1 MHNLYTAI
9 LDLLQL
15 EEKLKAELLIKSKEL
30 IRLRDNAKIEIK
42 SLSDDSLDELAL
54 AFAEKL
60 QNYLKAQ

>member
-1 MHNLYTAI
+1 MNQLYTAI

-15 EEKLKAELLIKSKEL
+15 EEKQKAELLIKAKEI

>member
-1 MHNLYTAI
+1 MNSLYTAI

-15 EEKLKAELLIKSKEL
+15 GEKQKAELLIKSKEL

-54 AFAEKL
+54 AFADKL
-60 QNYLKAQ
+60 QNYLKAL